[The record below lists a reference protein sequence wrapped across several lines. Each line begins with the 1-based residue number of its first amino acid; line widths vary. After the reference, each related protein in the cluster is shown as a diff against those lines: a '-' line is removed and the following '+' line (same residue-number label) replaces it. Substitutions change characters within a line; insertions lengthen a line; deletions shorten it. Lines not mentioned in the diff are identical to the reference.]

1 MKLNELANKLATAA
15 EDALQNDAAK
25 VSVTA
30 VISNKKMA
38 QYGRKLQPGCIA
50 LRVYI
55 ETPAAGYTGLGEMEL
70 FVPVSKKRLRMKGN
84 FDNMVGSVL
93 RYVGES
99 ATYRQDMIAKVQ
111 ERMAE
116 AA

>member
-55 ETPAAGYTGLGEMEL
+55 ETPAAEFTDLGKMEL

-84 FDNMVGSVL
+84 FDNVVGSVL
-93 RYVGES
+93 RFVES
-99 ATYRQDMIAKVQ
+99 AAAYRQEMVAQVS
-111 ERMAE
+111 ERMAK